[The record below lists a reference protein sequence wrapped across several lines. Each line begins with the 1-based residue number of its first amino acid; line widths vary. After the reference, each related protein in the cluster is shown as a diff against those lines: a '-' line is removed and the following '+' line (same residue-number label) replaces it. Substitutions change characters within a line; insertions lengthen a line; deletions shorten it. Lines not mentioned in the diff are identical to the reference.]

1 MKSRVSLLMILALA
15 GCVATQE
22 EPPSKQA
29 QAYVGQLANK
39 LPTGTLLKAA
49 IAQVEADGFKCR
61 EAAARPM
68 NMGHTI
74 VCGQATQQAWGVA
87 LLADN
92 DGRLTAVRSFER
104 TAAKR

>member
-1 MKSRVSLLMILALA
+1 MNRRVCLSMLLALA

-29 QAYVGQLANK
+29 EAYVGQLVK
-39 LPTGTLLKAA
+39 KVPPGTPLKDA
-49 IAQVEADGFKCR
+49 IAQLEADGFQCR

-68 NMGHTI
+68 AMGHTI
-74 VCGQATQQAWGVA
+74 VCGQATQQAWGVT

-104 TAAKR
+104 TAKR

>member
-1 MKSRVSLLMILALA
+1 MKSCLPLLMILALA

-29 QAYVGQLANK
+29 EAYVGQLAKK
-39 LPTGTLLKAA
+39 LPAGTPLKDA
-49 IAQVEADGFKCR
+49 IAQLEADGFQCR

-68 NMGHTI
+68 NMGHTV
-74 VCGQATQQAWGVA
+74 VCSQAAQQAWGVA

-92 DGRLTAVRSFER
+92 DGKLTAVRSFER

>member
-1 MKSRVSLLMILALA
+1 MKIRIRLLMIAALA

-22 EPPSKQA
+22 ELPSKQA
-29 QAYVGQLANK
+29 EAYVGQLGKK
-39 LPTGTLLKAA
+39 LPPGTPLKAA
-49 IAQVEADGFKCR
+49 IAQVEADGFQCR

-74 VCGQATQQAWGVA
+74 VCGQAAQQAWGVA